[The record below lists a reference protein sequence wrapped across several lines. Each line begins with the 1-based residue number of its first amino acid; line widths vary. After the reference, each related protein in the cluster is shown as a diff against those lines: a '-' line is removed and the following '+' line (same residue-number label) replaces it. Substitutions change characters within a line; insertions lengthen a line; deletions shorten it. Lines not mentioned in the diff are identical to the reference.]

1 MQVCEGTQGLAV
13 GVPDVSTTGVG
24 VVVVGRRLEDEAL
37 ELPALGDVEQL
48 GVDHIVVAHLVPG
61 DVVESLLRIG
71 VGVISV
77 LIGIAFGLHPERAVL
92 MEELDVHRL
101 VPEPGA
107 ILQPRATYAHHA
119 DRVAVVPEEIGVGLN
134 EARSQDTRGVDHD
147 RPDHGGLHQSDGRHV
162 GEGGVRRL
170 VTVERVV
177 DVHARR
183 TGNVQREGG
192 RTVAGRLTENRH
204 RGIPVVEG
212 SRRSRIGRIGRGL
225 EANLPISGAVH
236 VPGPAVVLLVR
247 ADVRPVGVALNDGAR
262 GIGEH
267 HGLLLALV
275 NPEVGVQVAPSVEV
289 ASLRL
294 PTAHD
299 HQEPI
304 RWYDGAGRD
313 LEFGG
318 VVHVVGQ
325 VPTANVNRPRGL
337 IVELDEVLVVA
348 RNVERV
354 VGTRKFVDD
363 DLRTQGQHE
372 HPEKGQERE
381 QVSVQIQGSAMY
393 GE

>member
-1 MQVCEGTQGLAV
+1 M
-13 GVPDVSTTGVG
+13 SSTGVG

-61 DVVESLLRIG
+61 DVVESLLRVG
-71 VGVISV
+71 VGVVSMLV
-77 LIGIAFGLHPERAVL
+77 GIALGLHPERTVL

-101 VPEPGA
+101 VPKPGTV
-107 ILQPRATYAHHA
+107 LQPRAAHAHHA

-134 EARSQDTRGVDHD
+134 EARSQNPRGIHHNG
-147 RPDHGGLHQSDGRHV
+147 PDHGGLHQSDGRHV
-162 GEGGVRRL
+162 GERGVRRL
-170 VTVERVV
+170 VAVERVV

-183 TGNVQREGG
+183 AGNVQREGG
-192 RTVAGRLTENRH
+192 RTVSGRLAENRH
-204 RGIPVVEG
+204 RGISVVEE
-212 SRRSRIGRIGRGL
+212 SRRPRIRRVGRGL
-225 EANLPISGAVH
+225 EADLPISGAIH

-247 ADVRPVGVALNDGAR
+247 ADVGAVGVALNDGAR
-262 GIGEH
+262 GIGQH
-267 HGLLLALV
+267 HGFLLALV
-275 NPEVGVQVAPSVEV
+275 NAKVGVQVASPVEV
-289 ASLRL
+289 AGLRL
-294 PTAHD
+294 PAADD
-299 HQEPI
+299 HQKPV
-304 RWYDGAGRD
+304 RRHDGAGRD

-337 IVELDEVLVVA
+337 IVELNEVLVVA

>member
-37 ELPALGDVEQL
+37 ELPALGDVKQL
-48 GVDHIVVAHLVPG
+48 CVDHIVVAHLVPG
-61 DVVESLLRIG
+61 DVVEPLLRVG

-119 DRVAVVPEEIGVGLN
+119 DRVAVVPEEIGIGLN
-134 EARSQDTRGVDHD
+134 EAGGENARGVHHD

-162 GEGGVRRL
+162 GKGGVRRL
-170 VTVERVV
+170 VAVERVV

-183 TGNVQREGG
+183 AGNVQREGG

-212 SRRSRIGRIGRGL
+212 SRRARIGRVGRGL

-262 GIGEH
+262 GIGQH

-275 NPEVGVQVAPSVEV
+275 NAEVGVQVASSVKI
-289 ASLRL
+289 AGLCL
-294 PTAHD
+294 PAADD
-299 HQEPI
+299 HQKPV
-304 RWYDGAGRD
+304 RRHDGASRD
-313 LEFGG
+313 LKLGG

-325 VPTANVNRPRGL
+325 VPPADVNGPRRL
-337 IVELDEVLVVA
+337 IVELNEVLVVA
-348 RNVERV
+348 RDVQRV
-354 VGTRKFVDD
+354 VGT
-363 DLRTQGQHE
+363 
-372 HPEKGQERE
+372 
-381 QVSVQIQGSAMY
+381 
-393 GE
+393 